1 MRISDWSS
9 DVCSSD
15 LYVPDTLSMDESTLA
30 TPESSQPDHQAWNT
44 ELRGLIERHIDALPD
59 IYRSVFM
66 LRGVEEMPAGEVAS
80 ILDIPE
86 ATVRVRFMRARR
98 LLQHALQKEL
108 DQRATEAFSFAGAR
122 CDRIVAGVHARM
134 RAAGV
139 LDA

>member
-86 ATVRVRFMRARR
+86 ATVRVRFMRARW

-108 DQRATEAFSFAGAR
+108 AQSPTKAVFLPGGRGHRLFAGVPAWWM
-122 CDRIVAGVHARM
+122 VAGV
-134 RAAGV
+134 
-139 LDA
+139 